1 GLAATYAGGA
11 GEAEL
16 RLLADRAGE
25 HRPQVA
31 QASAFAADARVRA
44 GLVVPHTELATQVFC
59 GATPEE
65 AAGISAAARPDRP
78 ARRARPGR
86 AGPGRRPGLRGGGAA
101 LRQGVR
107 LSGGVLVRAR
117 HSWLVAPAATGG
129 RGPRPGR
136 ERVPDRPPAEHVGRR
151 ERQPGAGVQVH

>member
-1 GLAATYAGGA
+1 LILDGYGFHQAYFHTRRYVYEQYREPDFPWPGGQHRAYADRALDQGIGRAVWFVAGTDPARAADLVDTFPEERRPDLYSRPGLAATYAGGA

-78 ARRARPGR
+78 
-86 AGPGRRPGLRGGGAA
+86 
-101 LRQGVR
+101 V
-107 LSGGVLVRAR
+107 
-117 HSWLVAPAATGG
+117 
-129 RGPRPGR
+129 
-136 ERVPDRPPAEHVGRR
+136 
-151 ERQPGAGVQVH
+151 